1 MRDWDLLTMIP
12 LKRGS
17 PSHYDQWIQGAEIQL
32 SSRIN
37 QSEMAEFGRDPLI
50 SIILPVYEVRG
61 EFLRATLASIL
72 SQTYINW
79 QLCIAF
85 GDPNGA
91 ENLAYVNDLASSDP
105 RIDVII
111 LESNHGISA
120 NSNHALA
127 LAKGEFIALVDHD
140 DEIPPYALGHIASV
154 ICSSPEVDFIYSD
167 KDCLSEDGGTRL
179 SPLFKPEW
187 SPEILY
193 SVNYLTHLCAIRKSL
208 VVELGGFCPETDGAQ
223 GWDLFLRVA
232 ERARLIRHIPSIDYH
247 WRVHSGSSSV
257 SLDSKPYAPQAQER
271 SLNDHLQRCQ
281 LKAVAIPHPQCG
293 FHIQWESDPLAPIQ
307 LHTLLIA
314 NGSDQPEEIEEI
326 DGIGFFADHGLLD
339 GQGMVHSSSHVV
351 SERSWNSSTYSSL
364 NDKILPLLARG
375 DGMGGAGSKE
385 REVLLIV
392 SSSIVDLNPFV
403 INEIVAWPANHKSIG
418 FCGGLV
424 IGEEHS
430 FLDAGLV
437 LDDRCAP
444 ISLYGGLNIAE
455 PSLFPS
461 PLWYRNWR
469 AVTPSFVAVKAAAFA
484 GSGGFQSSD
493 SMLQSFVS
501 LCCEIARSGYR
512 GMTNPHAKVISK
524 RTDALEALLRF
535 ESDASISGDP
545 FFNAQLSVGWP
556 SGIGFAD

>member
-1 MRDWDLLTMIP
+1 MIP
-12 LKRGS
+12 SKRGS

-37 QSEMAEFGRDPLI
+37 QSEMAGFGRDPLI

-167 KDCLSEDGGTRL
+167 KDCLSEDGVTRL

-208 VVELGGFCPETDGAQ
+208 VVELGGFRSETDGAQ
-223 GWDLFLRVA
+223 DWDLFLRVA

-257 SLDSKPYAPQAQER
+257 SLDSKP
-271 SLNDHLQRCQ
+271 
-281 LKAVAIPHPQCG
+281 
-293 FHIQWESDPLAPIQ
+293 
-307 LHTLLIA
+307 
-314 NGSDQPEEIEEI
+314 
-326 DGIGFFADHGLLD
+326 
-339 GQGMVHSSSHVV
+339 
-351 SERSWNSSTYSSL
+351 
-364 NDKILPLLARG
+364 
-375 DGMGGAGSKE
+375 
-385 REVLLIV
+385 
-392 SSSIVDLNPFV
+392 
-403 INEIVAWPANHKSIG
+403 
-418 FCGGLV
+418 
-424 IGEEHS
+424 
-430 FLDAGLV
+430 
-437 LDDRCAP
+437 
-444 ISLYGGLNIAE
+444 
-455 PSLFPS
+455 
-461 PLWYRNWR
+461 
-469 AVTPSFVAVKAAAFA
+469 
-484 GSGGFQSSD
+484 
-493 SMLQSFVS
+493 
-501 LCCEIARSGYR
+501 
-512 GMTNPHAKVISK
+512 
-524 RTDALEALLRF
+524 
-535 ESDASISGDP
+535 
-545 FFNAQLSVGWP
+545 
-556 SGIGFAD
+556 